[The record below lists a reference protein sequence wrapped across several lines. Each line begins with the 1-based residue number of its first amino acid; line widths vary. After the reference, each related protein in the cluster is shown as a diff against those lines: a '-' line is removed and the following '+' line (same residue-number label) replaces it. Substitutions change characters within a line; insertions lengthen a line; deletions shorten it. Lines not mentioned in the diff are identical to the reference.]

1 MKTMNVLLLVV
12 GVALISAIAT
22 WYFCPD
28 KPSSKGNETVVA
40 KVILDEPS
48 VNDTDKPK
56 KAYEDTIKFEVVGP
70 EDPEDPEDKGSL
82 AITAQTSG
90 SNCNNPNR
98 GCFKVKKGKTGII
111 TFKFT
116 APDVWKLA
124 KFEICKDT
132 PDDKQSDDLSCN
144 LELWEK
150 LDFFV
155 SPDSGGSDILLTNSD
170 GSIDLTALSRDGST
184 TNPREFYLL
193 DQNAIKNQ
201 YFYRITACKDVEDWA
216 TCISTDPEVDNRGR
230 N

>member
-12 GVALISAIAT
+12 GVALVSAIAT

-28 KPSSKGNETVVA
+28 KPSSKGNETVA
-40 KVILDEPS
+40 AEVILDEPS

-56 KAYEDTIKFEVVGP
+56 KAYEDTIEFEVVGP
-70 EDPEDPEDKGSL
+70 EDKESL
-82 AITAQTSG
+82 AITTQTSG
-90 SNCNNPNR
+90 SNCNNPKK
-98 GCFKVKKGKTGII
+98 GCFKVRRGKTGII

-124 KFEICKDT
+124 KFEICKGTVENDS
-132 PDDKQSDDLSCN
+132 DKKGLDCDLG
-144 LELWEK
+144 LWEK

-155 SPDSGGSDILLTNSD
+155 SPDSRGSDILLTNSD
-170 GSIDLTALSRDGST
+170 GSIDLTALSDEDST

-201 YFYRITACKDVEDWA
+201 YFYSITACTDVNDPT
-216 TCISTDPEVDNRGR
+216 TCISTDPAIDNKGR